1 MFTFSCGSHCFNISY
16 FNFRGYKGPRKLKTA
31 NIYPHVFEANP
42 RKFGDAKI
50 YHFTVYNLSLD
61 DNAGG
66 AHGNIKPM
74 TSKCRHN
81 RHSKEQ
87 T

>member
-1 MFTFSCGSHCFNISY
+1 MFTFSSGSHCFNISY

-50 YHFTVYNLSLD
+50 YHFTVSICLNEFML
-61 DNAGG
+61 
-66 AHGNIKPM
+66 IKNTAAIMKECLPFISVENVT
-74 TSKCRHN
+74 TS
-81 RHSKEQ
+81 
-87 T
+87 